1 MKKRIDFEEI
11 STHHTPEESPGFL
24 LWRVSTSWRR
34 TIEEV
39 LKSFDLTH
47 PQFVVLATIGWLTK
61 NDDKVSQADIAR
73 QAGLDP
79 NTTSQIMRSLQT
91 KKFIDR
97 SRSIDERSK
106 YPTLTSTGAQTLI
119 KALPAV
125 EKADEKFF
133 SVLNLKKSGLL
144 NALQKLA
151 LHETSKK

>member
-1 MKKRIDFEEI
+1 MKKLVDFGQI
-11 STHHTPEESPGFL
+11 STHESPEESPGFL

-34 TIEEV
+34 AIEEV
-39 LKSFDLTH
+39 LKTFDLTH

-61 NDDKVSQADIAR
+61 DDKKVSQADVAR

-91 KKFIDR
+91 KQFIER
-97 SRSIDERSK
+97 SRSTDERSK

-125 EKADEKFF
+125 EKADEMFF
-133 SVLNLKKSGLL
+133 SVLNVKKSGLL
-144 NALQKLA
+144 DALQKLA
-151 LHETSKK
+151 LTSK